1 MEKVLFDRAS
11 VLIKL
16 TTESEPLGLPQLIKD
31 TILGTKGLKYT
42 HGRVDDRLQYL
53 HRPYHL
59 WISRKNRIIANLTF
73 GGYETL
79 MAFGKCNAY
88 YVRYFAFRSDYKTSE
103 DQNRET
109 KGNSIVKALISKVM
123 SSHPVSHDVGYGEK
137 QEDPAIHFAYIEPDN
152 MRSLHHAL
160 GFNFE
165 IMRKFQTLPFTR
177 LKPRNKVEYSRVR
190 EEEKPKI
197 LALLKKH
204 YSNHNGLQF
213 HYLFHHNNF
222 FTVKG
227 ENDEIIAACQVNDC
241 MFHIENTGSKVFNNV
256 VKVLE
261 STGLSSKILDVK
273 NLRFLSFDHL
283 YCAPGKESVLIDL
296 FESLLLEF
304 NLKLALMWFDTESPY
319 YKMLMQTGDLGW
331 IKRFYSP
338 SPNAVVVNNLNL
350 TENQYV
356 QLKDKPWFISSFD
369 VT

>member
-11 VLIKL
+11 ILIKL
-16 TTESEPLGLPQLIKD
+16 TTETEPVGLSELIKD
-31 TILGTKGLKYT
+31 TMLGTKGLKYT
-42 HGRVDDRLQYL
+42 HGRVDDRLGYL

-59 WISRKNRIIANLTF
+59 WISRKNKIIANVTF
-73 GGYETL
+73 GGYETM
-79 MAFGKCNAY
+79 MAFGRCNAY

-109 KGNSIVKALISKVM
+109 KGNSIVKKLISRIM
-123 SSHPVSHDVGYGEK
+123 AGHPASNGVGYGENI
-137 QEDPAIHFAYIEPDN
+137 QDPAISFAYIEPDN

-160 GFNFE
+160 GFSFQ
-165 IMRKFQTLPFTR
+165 IMRLFQTLPFTR
-177 LKPRNKVEYSRVR
+177 LKPRKKVEFSKVC
-190 EEEKPKI
+190 EDEKESIRK
-197 LALLKKH
+197 LLNKH
-204 YSNHNGLQF
+204 YANHNALQF
-213 HYLFHHNNF
+213 HYLFHHDNF

-227 ENDEIIAACQVNDC
+227 DNGEIIAACQVNDC

-273 NLRFLSFDHL
+273 NLRFISFDHL
-283 YCAPGKESVLIDL
+283 YCLPGKEHVLINL
-296 FESLLLEF
+296 FESLLNEF
-304 NLKLALMWFDTESPY
+304 QLKLALMWFDTESPY

-350 TENQYV
+350 TDEQYE
-356 QLKDKPWFISSFD
+356 QIKEKPWFISSFD